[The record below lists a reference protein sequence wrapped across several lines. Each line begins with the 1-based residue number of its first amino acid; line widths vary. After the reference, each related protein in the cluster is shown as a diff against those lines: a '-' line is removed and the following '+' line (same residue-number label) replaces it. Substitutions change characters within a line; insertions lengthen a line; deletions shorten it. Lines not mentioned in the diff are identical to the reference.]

1 MLRRENDYGS
11 ETLSWRWSNVLNSG
25 EIGFY
30 IGALPGLILVFRNM
44 LALRRRVNEAEE
56 IASAEGDFLDFNYSA
71 SSMKSDFLFR
81 PGAFIKAN
89 DKTGIRHAKEH
100 LLLVRPLAIKRH
112 VIGGVVLMIGAF
124 TGTFL
129 ASAFWPDR

>member
-1 MLRRENDYGS
+1 M
-11 ETLSWRWSNVLNSG
+11 NSG

-30 IGALPGLILVFRNM
+30 VGALPGLVLVFRNM
-44 LALRRRVNEAEE
+44 LALRRRINEAEK

-81 PGAFIKAN
+81 PKAFIKAS
-89 DKTGIRHAKEH
+89 DRAGIRHAKEH
-100 LLLVRPLAIKRH
+100 LLLIRRLAIKRH
-112 VIGGVVLMIGAF
+112 VVGGIVMTIGAF
-124 TGTFL
+124 AGTFL